1 MSWWLGD
8 GDHRTYLRK
17 FVRVLAPGPY
27 IAQASR
33 PPERI
38 EPLLGKTTTELI
50 LGEETTARPFIV
62 RRIGTRTD
70 EVWHA

>member
-27 IAQASR
+27 IAQAAR

-38 EPLLGKTTTELI
+38 EPLLGKTTTELVF
-50 LGEETTARPFIV
+50 GEETTAHPFIV
-62 RRIGTRTD
+62 KRIWGPDR
-70 EVWHA
+70 